1 MSAEGTVEE
10 DQMPSHLNPAEGG
23 RDQKRCQEGGAMT
36 LPASIVIPTRD
47 RPEYLAEAL
56 ASIVPQANAC
66 GCEVLVVDD
75 SPGQTA
81 LAVAE
86 RGGARHLSHPRPLG
100 ANAARNAGVMRTSGE
115 LVVFVDDDVKVCEG
129 WLQALLRAASEHR
142 GRDVFAGRIQ
152 PMLEGGPPRS
162 CGREPPPITSL
173 DLGERDCEARF
184 AWSAN
189 MAVRRSALLRAGP
202 FDASLKGQGEE
213 QEWQERLFQLGGEG
227 ALYVA
232 DAGLLHRRLPD
243 DATLSA
249 LARVAWRR
257 GIEARRFDARRGQAP
272 PLTGE
277 LRTLLRCAGHVLRYR
292 CLMGLTMVAHS
303 SGRLAATLAEHLEA
317 RAMKASGA
325 PRRELGAEQA
335 GEADERPRLRW
346 EPDRGASQDRFDD
359 FLSGESGTV
368 GGIDGLRRQLHDCAT
383 DGLEL
388 LSGRRLRLRL
398 ASRRTPRRR
407 VLALGVTRERHQ
419 SLVSA
424 LTAELLS
431 SRHEVSLYTRSPGDL
446 GKFQNLNALLQEHPA
461 DGHDWLIVFDDD
473 IELPR
478 DFLDSFLF
486 LAERF
491 ALDLAQ
497 PAHRRSSH
505 AAWDVTRR
513 QPRSVVRQTQ
523 FVEIGPL
530 TAFRRSTFET
540 LLPFP
545 PLQMGWG
552 LDAHWGAL
560 ARQQGWRCGVV
571 DALPIYHRAAPAGQ
585 SYSREETIAE
595 ARDFLAQRPHLTATE
610 AQRTLAVHRRW

>member
-1 MSAEGTVEE
+1 VTFADST
-10 DQMPSHLNPAEGG
+10 PA
-23 RDQKRCQEGGAMT
+23 
-36 LPASIVIPTRD
+36 ASIVIPTRD
-47 RPEYLAEAL
+47 RPEYLSEAL
-56 ASIVPQANAC
+56 ASIVPQAQAC

-75 SPGQTA
+75 SADQTA

-86 RGGARHLSHPRPLG
+86 RGGARHLPRPRPLG
-100 ANAARNAGVMRTSGE
+100 ANAARNAGVMHTRGE
-115 LVVFVDDDVKVCEG
+115 LVVFVDDDVRVCEG
-129 WLQALLRAASEHR
+129 WLQALLAAARNHPE
-142 GRDVFAGRIQ
+142 RDVFAGRIL
-152 PMLEGGPPRS
+152 PRLEGGPPRS

-213 QEWQERLFQLGGEG
+213 QEWQERLLQLGGER

-232 DAGLLHRRLPD
+232 DARLLHRRLPD

-249 LARVAWRR
+249 LARAAWRR
-257 GIEARRFDARRGQAP
+257 GIEARRFDARRRQAP
-272 PLTGE
+272 PLPGE
-277 LRTLLRCAGHVLRYR
+277 LRTLLRCIGHVLRYR
-292 CLMGLTMVAHS
+292 CLMGLTMLAHS
-303 SGRLAATLAEHLEA
+303 SGRLAAAIAEHLEA
-317 RAMKASGA
+317 RAIRAAGA
-325 PRRELGAEQA
+325 TPQGPRPEQ
-335 GEADERPRLRW
+335 GPEADRRPQLRW
-346 EPDRGASQDRFDD
+346 EPDRGACQEQLDD
-359 FLSGESGTV
+359 FLSGESGAV
-368 GGIDGLRRQLHDCAT
+368 GGIDRVRRQLHDRAT
-383 DGLEL
+383 EGLEM

-398 ASRRTPRRR
+398 ASRRMPRRQ
-407 VLALGVTRERHQ
+407 VLALGVTRERHE
-419 SLVSA
+419 SLVDA
-424 LTAELLS
+424 LVAELLS
-431 SRHEVSLYTRSPGDL
+431 SRHEVSLHTRSPGDL

-461 DGHDWLIVFDDD
+461 DEHDWLIVFDDD

-478 DFLDSFLF
+478 DFLDCFLF

-505 AAWDVTRR
+505 AAWEVTRR
-513 QPRSVVRQTQ
+513 QPRSVVRETQ

-530 TAFRRSTFET
+530 TAFMRDTFET

-560 ARQQGWRCGVV
+560 ARQRGWRCGVV

-585 SYSREETIAE
+585 SYSREQTIAE
-595 ARDFLAQRPHLTATE
+595 ARDFLAQRPHLTVTE
-610 AQRTLAVHRRW
+610 AQRTLTVHRRW